1 MSTKR
6 IDDVTEAEFL
16 SLVEALFRCDYPTE
30 AAYHSAI
37 FDFEELSEH
46 PDGAD
51 LIFYPKGM
59 RNDTPEGVVE
69 KVKLWRAENRKP
81 GFKSE

>member
-1 MSTKR
+1 MTVDQ
-6 IDDVTEAEFL
+6 IDTVTQAEFL
-16 SLVEALFRCDYPTE
+16 KLVEAIFSCDFPTE

-37 FDFEELSEH
+37 FEFEEMSEH

-59 RNDTPEGVVE
+59 KNDTPEGVVE
-69 KVKLWRAENRKP
+69 KIKLWRAQNRKP
-81 GFKSE
+81 GFKPE